1 MEALTAPVAQP
12 GQEDEGAGAGRGS
25 KGRRASGAGG
35 GASSS
40 SSSGAAALAAD
51 KAMAD
56 AIKAQAKELHE
67 ALAANRQRLPAL
79 EKDAQQVLAVAEKRK
94 R

>member
-1 MEALTAPVAQP
+1 
-12 GQEDEGAGAGRGS
+12 
-25 KGRRASGAGG
+25 
-35 GASSS
+35 
-40 SSSGAAALAAD
+40 
-51 KAMAD
+51 MAD

-67 ALAANRQRLPAL
+67 ALASNRQRLPAL